1 MTAVR
6 APAAQRPREGGHV
19 NYQSYERTRRLASPI
34 YWSAALVGDLLSRLP
49 EPIDA
54 NPLLRSV
61 SAWSQTVEALKVT
74 HTRPAFGIEEVA
86 LDGETVPVTH
96 ETLLATP
103 FASLRRFSADSG
115 APRPRVLI
123 LPGLAGHFSTLVR
136 DTIETMVVAHD
147 VCVADWHN
155 ARDVPVEHGP
165 FGLDEFIEQIIVFLE
180 AIGPGAHLMAV
191 CQPCPAALAAAALM
205 AEDGHPAQ
213 PGSLIL
219 MAGPVDARVNPGR
232 INRYANAAA
241 AVMLERAMITTV
253 PRPYEGHGRRVYP
266 GYAQLAGFV
275 GLDPTRHG
283 SAFTNYFLDIAAGR
297 TPSER
302 TRPFYEE
309 FFAVLDIAAEFYA
322 DTARAVF
329 RDHDLPRGELRWRTR
344 RVDPTLIRSPLLT
357 IEAANDELCPPGQ
370 TVAAHELCSGIP
382 SARRRHH
389 LQDGV
394 GHYGVFS
401 GSRFRDEIYPR
412 IRDFVAEFDA
422 GEPA

>member
-1 MTAVR
+1 M
-6 APAAQRPREGGHV
+6 
-19 NYQSYERTRRLASPI
+19 NYQAYERSRRLASPI
-34 YWSAALVGDLLSRLP
+34 YWSAALVGDLLTRLP
-49 EPIDA
+49 EPIEA
-54 NPLLRSV
+54 NPLVRSV
-61 SAWSQTVEALKVT
+61 SAWSQTVDALKVA

-86 LDGETVPVTH
+86 LDGETVPVTQ
-96 ETLLATP
+96 ETLHATP
-103 FASLRRFSADSG
+103 FASLQRFSTDRG
-115 APRPRVLI
+115 ASRPRVLV
-123 LPGLAGHFSTLVR
+123 LPGLAGHFATLVR
-136 DTIETMVVAHD
+136 DTIETMVVDHD
-147 VCVADWHN
+147 VYVADWHN

-165 FGLDEFIEQIIVFLE
+165 FGLDEFIEQIMVFLE

-213 PGSLIL
+213 PSSLIL

-232 INRYANAAA
+232 VNRYANAAA
-241 AVMLERAMITTV
+241 AAMLERAVITTV
-253 PRPYEGHGRRVYP
+253 PRPYKGHGRRVYP
-266 GYAQLAGFV
+266 GYVQLAGFL
-275 GLDPTRHG
+275 GLDPSRHT
-283 SAFTNYFLDIAAGR
+283 SAFAKYFLDVAAGR

-309 FFAVLDIAAEFYA
+309 FFAVLDVAAEFYV

-344 RVDPTLIRSPLLT
+344 RVDPSLIRTSLFT
-357 IEAANDELCPPGQ
+357 IEAANDDLCPPGQ

-382 SARRRHH
+382 SVRRRHH

-401 GSRFRDEIYPR
+401 GSRFRSEIYPR
-412 IRDFVAEFDA
+412 IRDFVAEVEDSEA
-422 GEPA
+422 A